1 MNNLP
6 AYVMRKH
13 LTATNKIMRKEH
25 IIKGL
30 SKMKSVDIKKMFL
43 KMFKKDKKGDPEL
56 KESFWNKTIDIDEI
70 SDITKPI
77 YRKYIK
83 SKKKTKKKSRSKK

>member
-30 SKMKSVDIKKMFL
+30 SKMKSVDIKKLFL
-43 KMFKKDKKGDPEL
+43 KMFE
-56 KESFWNKTIDIDEI
+56 
-70 SDITKPI
+70 
-77 YRKYIK
+77 K
-83 SKKKTKKKSRSKK
+83 SKKGAPVLKETFKKGVYY